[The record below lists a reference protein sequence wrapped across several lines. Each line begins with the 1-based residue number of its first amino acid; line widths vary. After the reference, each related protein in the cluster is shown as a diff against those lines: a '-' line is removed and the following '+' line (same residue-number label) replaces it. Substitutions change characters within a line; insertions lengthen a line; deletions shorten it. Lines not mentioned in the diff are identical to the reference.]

1 MSEIPST
8 PTNKSIMEGS
18 IAAALG
24 GSTASVIVL
33 GLASF
38 DFQFAPGFESAFGTL
53 LTVLAYIG
61 FKKLRQKR

>member
-1 MSEIPST
+1 MSEST

-18 IAAALG
+18 IAATLG
-24 GSTASVIVL
+24 GSAGSVIVL

-38 DFQFAPGFESAFGTL
+38 GVEFVPGFESAFGTL
-53 LTVLAYIG
+53 LSVLGYIT

>member
-1 MSEIPST
+1 MNPNQST
-8 PTNKSIMEGS
+8 PSNKSIVEGS

-53 LTVLAYIG
+53 LTVLAYIT
-61 FKKLRQKR
+61 FKKLRQRQ

>member
-1 MSEIPST
+1 MNDAPSA

-18 IAAALG
+18 LAAALG
-24 GSTASVIVL
+24 GSAASVIVL

-38 DFQFAPGFESAFGTL
+38 GFQFAPGFESAFGTL

-61 FKKLRQKR
+61 FKKLRQRR